1 MMMETKMLDRETAYA
16 LCKALNY
23 LLEHQND
30 FPLET
35 TEQLCKW
42 AWRQEEFWPPVTEEQ
57 PEPL

>member
-1 MMMETKMLDRETAYA
+1 MLDRETAYA